1 MTPPVSPQDAS
12 SGTGLLDAP
21 APEQRLD
28 FESSISSTQPTNW
41 RPEWKSN
48 SGGARISLAK
58 YLEVPFIHKW
68 TVMTVLACSLLA
80 GWLAILLWPR
90 VYESEAKL
98 KLKVGLESVGLDP
111 TASTTSRTLMLQ
123 KTQQEEINSALEVLS
138 SRQIAEQVVAK
149 IGDIPIIDGYLPS
162 EVVAEEGWLKST
174 AKKLKTAV
182 SESLHSVLVASGIRD
197 EISDHEMAV
206 RTVQK
211 NVEIY
216 APKMSNVIT
225 IHAEAK
231 SPQMAQA
238 IAHQLTETFLDQ
250 HLQISRTEGSQAFFD
265 EQSDALEE
273 ELNSLVENK
282 NAYMTQHK
290 IVSIPAN
297 ESLLREELA
306 AIGRD
311 LIVSNGALEQATAEI
326 VDLEGK
332 IAETPDEIVAAK
344 QAQSDSTWSGMR
356 QKVFDLEVLETEQA
370 EKYTDDHVLLQQ
382 TRGQLAEAR
391 AILAKIQS
399 ERVNE
404 SRTPNPA
411 KRRMRE
417 DLQKLQTR
425 IVGLK
430 SIIAEK
436 ESQRKST
443 QQNVDE
449 LHVHEKILTKMD
461 RDIERAETSLA
472 SLRERQEEA
481 RVIDELQKDRISNVK
496 VFQAPPLVER
506 PASPQKKLVAAGFLM
521 IGLFGGIGLAFLR
534 EFGTTQIR
542 TPDHIE
548 SNLHA
553 PVVSTIPRLGRNGLG
568 EKWLEGKKS
577 TTLRAHCRKI
587 ISEIL
592 LSRTRNNASRTRGRS
607 LGVIGLD
614 NGCGASTLA
623 SALSVTSSD
632 DCGLKTTLIDADA
645 QNRSVSKNFNLNGA
659 PGLAELVKG
668 DAETKQCIQHNAT
681 SELEL
686 ISCSSPDKENRLD
699 AAPRD
704 IVATLRRFQQES
716 DLVVIDLPSAS
727 QPNLAVSLA
736 QHLDHIIVVVESGRS
751 ELAEAERLLHRLSAS
766 DAEVVGV
773 VLNKKNDHLPR
784 WIRRYVGA

>member
-265 EQSDALEE
+265 EQ
-273 ELNSLVENK
+273 
-282 NAYMTQHK
+282 
-290 IVSIPAN
+290 
-297 ESLLREELA
+297 
-306 AIGRD
+306 
-311 LIVSNGALEQATAEI
+311 
-326 VDLEGK
+326 
-332 IAETPDEIVAAK
+332 
-344 QAQSDSTWSGMR
+344 
-356 QKVFDLEVLETEQA
+356 
-370 EKYTDDHVLLQQ
+370 
-382 TRGQLAEAR
+382 
-391 AILAKIQS
+391 
-399 ERVNE
+399 
-404 SRTPNPA
+404 
-411 KRRMRE
+411 
-417 DLQKLQTR
+417 
-425 IVGLK
+425 
-430 SIIAEK
+430 
-436 ESQRKST
+436 
-443 QQNVDE
+443 
-449 LHVHEKILTKMD
+449 
-461 RDIERAETSLA
+461 
-472 SLRERQEEA
+472 
-481 RVIDELQKDRISNVK
+481 
-496 VFQAPPLVER
+496 
-506 PASPQKKLVAAGFLM
+506 
-521 IGLFGGIGLAFLR
+521 
-534 EFGTTQIR
+534 
-542 TPDHIE
+542 
-548 SNLHA
+548 
-553 PVVSTIPRLGRNGLG
+553 
-568 EKWLEGKKS
+568 
-577 TTLRAHCRKI
+577 
-587 ISEIL
+587 
-592 LSRTRNNASRTRGRS
+592 
-607 LGVIGLD
+607 
-614 NGCGASTLA
+614 
-623 SALSVTSSD
+623 
-632 DCGLKTTLIDADA
+632 
-645 QNRSVSKNFNLNGA
+645 
-659 PGLAELVKG
+659 
-668 DAETKQCIQHNAT
+668 
-681 SELEL
+681 
-686 ISCSSPDKENRLD
+686 
-699 AAPRD
+699 
-704 IVATLRRFQQES
+704 
-716 DLVVIDLPSAS
+716 
-727 QPNLAVSLA
+727 
-736 QHLDHIIVVVESGRS
+736 
-751 ELAEAERLLHRLSAS
+751 
-766 DAEVVGV
+766 
-773 VLNKKNDHLPR
+773 
-784 WIRRYVGA
+784 